1 MKRTLALI
9 LAAASIGRGGLPSAR
24 AEAVAPVPATE
35 NAQPFD
41 GGWQF
46 SRGDFGGAQLAAF
59 DDSGWRTLDLPHDW
73 SIEGPF
79 DAANPAGGAGA
90 FLPTGVG
97 WYRKHFPLPAAA
109 AGHRLFIEFD
119 GVMANSDVWINGT
132 HLGRRP
138 FGYVGFRYELPARV
152 LKFGGANVI
161 AVRCNNAD
169 QPASRWYTGAG
180 IYRHVRL
187 YVLNP
192 VHFEAGGIFVTT
204 SGDAADR
211 AVVQVRS
218 TVVNQSDADRE
229 VVIGLSL
236 VGMPP
241 RSALYT
247 PVAGGS
253 GESARQKVP
262 AHQSV
267 TIKQEIVVL
276 KPKRW
281 NLDDPELYRASVSVI
296 DARERDLAAPAS
308 LDQQTVVF
316 GIRDAHF
323 DADTGF
329 WLNGRNL
336 KLKGVCLHADGSAF
350 GAAVPLDVWA
360 RRLRILQELGV
371 NAIRTAHNPPA
382 PEFLD
387 LCDRMGFLVMD
398 EMFDCWTVAK
408 NIGDYHLYF
417 EEWSKLDTR
426 DTVRRDR
433 NHPSIILYS
442 AGNEIHDTPNA
453 ELSKRILAGLVE
465 VFHENDPTRP
475 VTQALLR
482 PNFTHDYD
490 DGLADLLDV
499 VGTNYRDSELLAAHA
514 AKPSRKIV
522 GTENH
527 HDREGWL
534 AVRDHAAYSGQFLW
548 AGIDY
553 LGESPLWPLVSSR
566 AGLIDRTGTPHPL
579 AFERQSW
586 WSTEPVV
593 HLVRRVRPPAPSA
606 TDPGYNT
613 PVAENYR
620 LRPPELFADWTP
632 AATAVHDEHV
642 EVYSNCESVE
652 LFLNGRSLGS
662 APLPAD
668 AAPRTWTVAFAA
680 GSLKAVA
687 SNHGRVVATD
697 ELQTAGPPAK
707 ILLSSN
713 QDKIGTDWDSVAT
726 VTATVVD
733 AQGVPVPGAGGLVHF
748 ALSGPGSLRLDS
760 GNHSSHEL
768 FQASARQAYEGRC
781 FALVKFDLAGRPAT
795 PLTLTV
801 AADGLEGAALTVS
814 PLAPSEPREE
824 P

>member
-9 LAAASIGRGGLPSAR
+9 LVAASAGQGGLPAVR
-24 AEAVAPVPATE
+24 AETPTLATE
-35 NAQPFD
+35 HALPFD
-41 GGWQF
+41 AGWQF
-46 SRGDFGGAQLAAF
+46 SRGDFGGAQLADF
-59 DDSGWRTLDLPHDW
+59 DDSGWRTLDVPHDW
-73 SIEGPF
+73 SIDGPF
-79 DAANPAGGAGA
+79 DAAAPAGGAGA

-97 WYRKHFPLPAAA
+97 WYRKHFPLPASA

-138 FGYVGFRYELPARV
+138 FGYVGFRYELPARALKAGGDNV
-152 LKFGGANVI
+152 L
-161 AVRCNNAD
+161 AVRCNDAD

-187 YVLNP
+187 YVLNQ
-192 VHFEAGGIFVTT
+192 VHFEPGGIFVTT
-204 SGDAADR
+204 SGDSADQ
-211 AVVQVRS
+211 AVVRVRS

-236 VGMPP
+236 VAMPP
-241 RSALYT
+241 RSAPST
-247 PVAGGS
+247 MVAGGRA
-253 GESARQKVP
+253 ESARQKLP

-267 TIKQEIVVL
+267 TINQDIVVV
-276 KPKRW
+276 KPRRW
-281 NLDDPELYRASVSVI
+281 NLDDPELYRASVTVI
-296 DARERDLAAPAS
+296 DAQARDRAAPAS
-308 LDQQTVVF
+308 LDGQTVTF

-453 ELSKRILAGLVE
+453 ELSKRILAGLVG

-482 PNFTHDYD
+482 PNATHDYD

-499 VGTNYRDSELLAAHA
+499 IGTNYRDSELLAAHA

-527 HDREGWL
+527 HDREAWL

-566 AGLIDRTGTPHPL
+566 AGLIDREGTPHPL
-579 AFERQSW
+579 AYERQSW
-586 WSTEPVV
+586 WSTAPVV

-613 PVAENYR
+613 PLAENYR

-632 AATAVHDEHV
+632 VATAVHDEHV
-642 EVYSNCESVE
+642 EVYSNCDSVE

-668 AAPRTWTVAFAA
+668 ASPRAWTVAFAA
-680 GSLKAVA
+680 GTLRAVA
-687 SNHGRVVATD
+687 SNHGRAVATD
-697 ELQTAGPPAK
+697 ELRSADPPAR

-713 QDKIGTDWDSVAT
+713 QDRIGTDWDSVAT

-733 AQGVPVPGAGGLVHF
+733 AQGVRVPGASPLLHF
-748 ALSGPGSLRLDS
+748 ALAGPGRLRLDS

-768 FQASARQAYEGRC
+768 FQADARQAYEGRC
-781 FALVKFDLAGRPAT
+781 FALVKFDLAGRPAG
-795 PLTLTV
+795 PLTLTA
-801 AADGLEGAALTVS
+801 AADGLGGAALTVN

>member
-1 MKRTLALI
+1 MKRFLALI
-9 LAAASIGRGGLPSAR
+9 LGAAAVWTAPLPSAR
-24 AEAVAPVPATE
+24 ADTLPLDA
-35 NAQPFD
+35 D
-41 GGWQF
+41 WKF
-46 SRGDFGGAQLAAF
+46 SRGDFGGAERAAF
-59 DDSGWRTLDLPHDW
+59 DDSHWRSLDVPHDW

-79 DAANPAGGAGA
+79 DQFNPAGGAGA
-90 FLPTGVG
+90 FLPAGVG
-97 WYRKHFPLPAAA
+97 WYRKHFKLAADL
-109 AGHRLFIEFD
+109 AGKRLFIEFD

-138 FGYVGFRYELPARV
+138 YGYVGFRYELPAKS
-152 LKFGGANVI
+152 LKFGEDLNVL
-161 AVRCNNAD
+161 AVRCLDAD

-187 YVLNP
+187 LALNP
-192 VHFEAGGIFVTT
+192 VHFAAGGTYVTT
-204 SGDAADR
+204 TEVSADR
-211 AVVQVRS
+211 AVVHVQS
-218 TVVNQSDADRE
+218 TVVNQSDTATE
-229 VVIGLSL
+229 IGVSVQLF
-236 VGMPP
+236 
-241 RSALYT
+241 
-247 PVAGGS
+247 AGGPDLPAAAS
-253 GESARQKVP
+253 GQAAPQKVGP
-262 AHQSV
+262 RQTAVFRQDL
-267 TIKQEIVVL
+267 VVE
-276 KPKRW
+276 KPQLW
-281 NLDDPELYRASVSVI
+281 NLEAPHLYSAQSTITFGAVTLEQDRT
-296 DARERDLAAPAS
+296 P
-308 LDQQTVVF
+308 F

-323 DADTGF
+323 EADTGF
-329 WLNGRNL
+329 WLNGKNI

-350 GAAVPLDVWA
+350 GTAVPLDVWA
-360 RRLRILQELGV
+360 RRLRILKELGA

-417 EEWSKLDTR
+417 NDWSKIDTR
-426 DTVRRDR
+426 DTVLRDR

-442 AGNEIHDTPNA
+442 AGNEIHDTPDA
-453 ELSKRILAGLVE
+453 ELSKKILSGLIA

-482 PNFTHDYD
+482 PNYTHDYD

-499 VGTNYRDSELLAAHA
+499 VGTNYRDSELLAAHD

-566 AGLIDRTGTPHPL
+566 AGLIDRTGFPHPL
-579 AFERQSW
+579 AYERQSW
-586 WSTEPVV
+586 WSTAPVV
-593 HLVRRVRPPAPSA
+593 HIVRRVRAPGPRV

-613 PVAENYR
+613 PVADNYR
-620 LRPPELFADWTP
+620 LRPTELFADWTP
-632 AATAVHDEHV
+632 VATAVHDEHI
-642 EVYSNCESVE
+642 EVYSNCDEVE

-662 APLPAD
+662 EPLHAD
-668 AAPRTWTVAFAA
+668 ATARTWTVAYAP

-687 SNHGRVVATD
+687 SNHGQVVATD
-697 ELQTAGPPAK
+697 ELRTAGAPAK
-707 ILLSSN
+707 IVLSSN
-713 QDKIGTDWDSVAT
+713 QEKLGTDWDSVAN

-733 AQGVPVPGAGGLVHF
+733 AQGVPVPGANNLIGFVLTGPGTLRVDSGDHTSHEPF
-748 ALSGPGSLRLDS
+748 LSGER
-760 GNHSSHEL
+760 
-768 FQASARQAYEGRC
+768 RAYEGRC
-781 FALVKFDLAGRPAT
+781 TALVQFRT
-795 PLTLTV
+795 S
-801 AADGLEGAALTVS
+801 AASAAALELTAAAPGLGSATVTIH
-814 PLAPSEPREE
+814 PLAASEAREA

>member
-1 MKRTLALI
+1 M
-9 LAAASIGRGGLPSAR
+9 LAAMGAWLGGIPAAR
-24 AEAVAPVPATE
+24 ADVLPLDA
-35 NAQPFD
+35 
-41 GGWQF
+41 GWRF
-46 SRGDFGGAQLAAF
+46 SRGDFAGAERPAF
-59 DDSGWRTLDLPHDW
+59 DDAAWRTLDVPHDW

-79 DAANPAGGAGA
+79 DPSNPAGGAGA
-90 FLPTGVG
+90 FLPAGVG
-97 WYRKHFPLPAAA
+97 WYRRHLQLPAGP
-109 AGHRLFIEFD
+109 AGQRLFVEFD

-138 FGYVGFRYELPARV
+138 FGYVGFRYELPARALRRGPDADNV
-152 LKFGGANVI
+152 L
-161 AVRCNNAD
+161 AVRCMDAD

-187 YVLNP
+187 LALNP
-192 VHFEAGGIFVTT
+192 VHFDPDGIFITT
-204 SGDAADR
+204 TGSSADR
-211 AVVQVRS
+211 AVVRVRS

-229 VVIGLSL
+229 VIIGVVL

-241 RSALYT
+241 RSTMYT

-253 GESARQKVP
+253 AESARQKVP
-262 AHQSV
+262 AHQTATLS
-267 TIKQEIVVL
+267 QDIVVL

-281 NLDDPELYRASVSVI
+281 NLDDPELYRASVSI
-296 DARERDLAAPAS
+296 FDAADGDRAAAKS
-308 LDQQTVVF
+308 LDGQTVTF

-323 DADTGF
+323 EADTGF

-371 NAIRTAHNPPA
+371 NALRTAHNPPA

-408 NIGDYHLYF
+408 NIGDYHLDF
-417 EEWSKLDTR
+417 EDWSKVDTR

-453 ELSKRILAGLVE
+453 ELSKRILSGLVQ

-482 PNFTHDYD
+482 PNATHDYD

-527 HDREGWL
+527 HDREAWL

-548 AGIDY
+548 SGIDY

-586 WSTEPVV
+586 WSPEPVV
-593 HLVRRVRPPAPSA
+593 HLVRRVRAA
-606 TDPGYNT
+606 ALRVTDPGYNT
-613 PVAENYR
+613 PAAENYR

-632 AATAVHDEHV
+632 LATEVHDEHV

-668 AAPRTWTVAFAA
+668 ASPRTWTVAFAA
-680 GSLKAVA
+680 GALRAVA
-687 SNHGRVVATD
+687 SNRGRVVATD
-697 ELQTAGPPAK
+697 ELRTAGPAAR
-707 ILLSSN
+707 ILLASN
-713 QDKIGTDWDSVAT
+713 QDRIGTDWDSVAT

-733 AQGVPVPGAGGLVHF
+733 AQGVRVPNAGGLIHF
-748 ALSGPGSLRLDS
+748 TLAGPGSLRLDS
-760 GNHSSHEL
+760 GDHSSHEP
-768 FQASARQAYEGRC
+768 FQAAERHAYEGRC
-781 FALVKFDLAGRPAT
+781 LALVQFRLAGGPAA
-795 PLTLTV
+795 PLTLT
-801 AADGLEGAALTVS
+801 ASAEGLEGATLAIS
-814 PLAPSEPREE
+814 PLGPDETREE